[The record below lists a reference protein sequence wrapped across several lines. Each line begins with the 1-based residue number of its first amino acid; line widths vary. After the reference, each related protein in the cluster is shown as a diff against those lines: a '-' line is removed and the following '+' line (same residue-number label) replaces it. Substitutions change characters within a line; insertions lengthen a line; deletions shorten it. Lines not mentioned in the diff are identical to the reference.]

1 MSIRSHYV
9 PRSAAGWVSLLGFLV
24 LMALAQPPIVYWV
37 DVRFSGVWALG
48 LPFLYVYLGVIY
60 FALIGVLL
68 WALRKR
74 V

>member
-1 MSIRSHYV
+1 MSFRSHYV
-9 PRSAAGWVSLLGFLV
+9 PRSAAGWIAAIMFLA
-24 LMALAQPPIVYWV
+24 LMALAQPPIVFWV
-37 DVRFSGVWALG
+37 DRRFAGAWLLG
-48 LPFLYVYLGVIY
+48 LPVLCVYLSVIY

>member
-9 PRSAAGWVSLLGFLV
+9 PRSAAGWVSLCAFLA
-24 LMALAQPPIVYWV
+24 LMALAQPPIVHWV
-37 DVRFSGVWALG
+37 DASFGGGWLLG
-48 LPFLYVYLGVIY
+48 MPFLYIYLGAIY

-68 WALRKR
+68 WALRKK